1 MYTAKLARSGMKGRK
16 RDTRILLI
24 VLTLSFIFTTISTIL
39 ISSMEY
45 TDEFQKSR
53 SMPSGRR
60 RCLTPTNRRL
70 KRLRPALTPLACRA
84 L

>member
-39 ISSMEY
+39 I
-45 TDEFQKSR
+45 
-53 SMPSGRR
+53 
-60 RCLTPTNRRL
+60 
-70 KRLRPALTPLACRA
+70 
-84 L
+84 